1 MNFMTTDIGKKY
13 NLNFRSGFDSDSII
27 VNFSTCMHAKQII
40 LYLFE
45 RREKDLSNEL
55 QIA

>member
-1 MNFMTTDIGKKY
+1 MNLMTTDIGKKY

-45 RREKDLSNEL
+45 R
-55 QIA
+55 

>member
-1 MNFMTTDIGKKY
+1 MTTDIGKKY

-27 VNFSTCMHAKQII
+27 INFSTCMHAKQII

-45 RREKDLSNEL
+45 RWEPILTWESKTIR
-55 QIA
+55 I